1 MEIIQEKGFGEEG
14 SAMERYFAHLEQ
26 VYERNSVQGCQCLTQ
41 SRWRSNMDE
50 VVGTKLTK

>member
-26 VYERNSVQGCQCLTQ
+26 VYERNSVQGCQLDSITV
-41 SRWRSNMDE
+41 SLF
-50 VVGTKLTK
+50 VYVFF